1 MRAKSLSFRPIA
13 LSSSVAS
20 AGSASCGSSWI
31 FSGSGIVLL
40 VLGAALELAQS
51 ASFLAP
57 VKEALNLR
65 RIYDLPVFLML
76 IGAVYSDRKSVV

>member
-1 MRAKSLSFRPIA
+1 MKEKRISRARYNRFFCILG
-13 LSSSVAS
+13 V
-20 AGSASCGSSWI
+20 
-31 FSGSGIVLL
+31 VLL

-65 RIYDLPVFLML
+65 RNGLHHAYQ
-76 IGAVYSDRKSVV
+76 